1 MSKYRICPDCGFH
14 NPPSRIEC
22 SECEADL
29 TAVPVVDEN
38 TAPKLAAAAPKP
50 LVRIC
55 SCGARNPAAMRKCAS
70 CGEDISDVIPG
81 EDVLETPPR
90 FTLASVDG
98 AYAYQLTQPE
108 ATIGREQEMREYLA
122 AKPFVSR
129 THAKL
134 TAEEGRLY
142 VTNLSATNFTYVNN
156 VRISGRQELS
166 DGDELGLGGNSAGG
180 TRQEGAAYFIVRVCP

>member
-22 SECEADL
+22 SQCEADL
-29 TAVPVVDEN
+29 TSVPVVDEN
-38 TAPKLAAAAPKP
+38 TVPKSAETAPKP

-55 SCGARNPAAMRKCAS
+55 SCGARNPAAMRKCAV
-70 CGEDISDVIPG
+70 CGEDISDIIPG
-81 EDVLETPPR
+81 EDVPAGAPH

-98 AYAYQLTQPE
+98 EYAYELTQPE
-108 ATIGREQEMREYLA
+108 ITLGREQEMQEYLS

-134 TAEEGRLY
+134 NSENGRLY
-142 VTNLSATNFTYVNN
+142 ITNLSRTNFTYVNN
-156 VRISGRQELS
+156 LRISGRQELH
-166 DGDELGLGGNSAGG
+166 DGDEVGLGGNNSDGE
-180 TRQEGAAYFIVRVCP
+180 RQQGAAYFIVRICT